1 MSRVVVKKGEQRKF
15 MEQVKYKSCLTW
27 DKLARIVNLS
37 SRTLRDWRREVLK
50 MNYEKAKIL
59 SEFTKVSLP
68 SIEKILPEYWSVH
81 KAAKAGGL
89 ARLKIYGPPG
99 TPEGRSKGGKR
110 SQELRRLYPER
121 YPKVVKRKEIK
132 IPIYSNLLA
141 EFVGIILG
149 DGGITNHQVTVSLN
163 YIKDAKY
170 ILYVKSLFKKLFS
183 IIPGRMDVIKENCTI
198 VVASS
203 TNLVEFLEKIGLH
216 RGNKVKQQ
224 VDIPKWVFENKEWMK
239 FCLRGLIDTD
249 GNIARKNYHASTLAM
264 QISFKNYS
272 EPLLKS
278 ARIIWL
284 ELGYHPTK
292 ITRYQIYITRLQEI
306 HKYVKEIG
314 FSNYKHMK
322 KYKKYLSMF
331 NYKF

>member
-1 MSRVVVKKGEQRKF
+1 MSRVVVKKGGQRGF
-15 MEQVKYKSCLTW
+15 MEKVKYESCLTW
-27 DKLARIVNLS
+27 DKLAKVVNLS

-68 SIEKILPEYWSVH
+68 NIEKILPEYWSVP

-121 YPKVVKRKEIK
+121 YPRVVKRKEIK
-132 IPIYSNLLA
+132 IPAYSIRLA
-141 EFVGIILG
+141 EFTGIILG
-149 DGGITNHQVTVSLN
+149 DGGITNHQVKVSLN
-163 YIKDAKY
+163 YKRDAEY
-170 ILYVKSLFKKLFS
+170 ILYVNSLFKKLFS
-183 IIPGRMDVIKENCTI
+183 IVPVRIDRIKENCTHI
-198 VVASS
+198 VASS

-224 VDIPKWVFENKEWMK
+224 VDIPKWVFKNKDLMK
-239 FCLRGLIDTD
+239 ACLRGLVDTD
-249 GNIARKNYHASTLAM
+249 GNIARKNYHANTLAM
-264 QISFKNYS
+264 QISFTSASK
-272 EPLLKS
+272 PLLKS
-278 ARIIWL
+278 VRRIWM
-284 ELGYHPTK
+284 ELGYHPTE
-292 ITRYQIYITRLQEI
+292 ITRQQVHITRLQEI

-314 FSNYKHMK
+314 FSNAKHVKRYKN
-322 KYKKYLSMF
+322 YLSMF
-331 NYKF
+331 S

>member
-1 MSRVVVKKGEQRKF
+1 MSRVIAKKGDQRKF
-15 MEQVKYKSCLTW
+15 MEEVKNRSNLTW
-27 DKLARIVNLS
+27 DRLAKVVNLS

-59 SEFTKVSLP
+59 SEFTNVQLP
-68 SIEKILPEYWSVH
+68 KIIKILPEYWSVP

-121 YPKVVKRKEIK
+121 YPRVVKRKKIK

-183 IIPGRMDVIKENCTI
+183 FVPVRMDNIKQNYTSI
-198 VVASS
+198 VASS

-224 VDIPKWVFENKEWMK
+224 VDIPKWVFKNKEWME

-249 GNIARKNYHASTLAM
+249 GNIARKNYHANTLAM

-278 ARIIWL
+278 ARRIFFK
-284 ELGYHPTK
+284 LGYNPSETSHN
-292 ITRYQIYITRLQEI
+292 QIYITRFKEVLRYI
-306 HKYVKEIG
+306 NEIG
-314 FSNYKHMK
+314 FSNSKHIKRYKN
-322 KYKKYLSMF
+322 YLSMF
-331 NYKF
+331 DYKL